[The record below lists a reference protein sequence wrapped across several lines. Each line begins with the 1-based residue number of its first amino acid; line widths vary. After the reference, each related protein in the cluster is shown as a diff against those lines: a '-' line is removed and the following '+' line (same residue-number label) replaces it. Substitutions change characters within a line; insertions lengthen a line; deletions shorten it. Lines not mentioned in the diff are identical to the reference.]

1 MFRTDNPRTDA
12 AAYATTDAD
21 ALLDEDF
28 FDPAGDEYL
37 DRCLFEHRRSLSD
50 FRNL

>member
-12 AAYATTDAD
+12 AAYAPADAA

-28 FDPAGDEYL
+28 FDPAGDDAL
-37 DRCLFEHRRSLSD
+37 DRWLFEQRQSLSD